1 MKYSLIALA
10 LAAALPLSAQANDLS
25 YSFIEGGYAR
35 SSVSSADA
43 SGFFVDG
50 SFKFNDDFYG
60 ALSYRKVS
68 DNGVS
73 LDEKLATLGYRHPMT
88 ATSDF
93 IAELSYLN
101 IGADAGSFG
110 SSDSNG
116 YRVGAGFRGMLAPR
130 FEGNI
135 KGYYSKIKDFGGGKF
150 GANVGGVFYIN
161 QTWGITGSYDHAKL
175 LGENINT
182 WSVGVRA
189 SF

>member
-1 MKYSLIALA
+1 MKYSLMALA

-25 YSFIEGGYAR
+25 YSYIDGGYAR
-35 SSVSSADA
+35 SSVAGESAD
-43 SGFFVDG
+43 GFFLDG
-50 SFKFNDDFYG
+50 SFKFSDDFYG
-60 ALSYRKVS
+60 ALAYRKIS
-68 DNGVS
+68 ENGAS

-88 ATSDF
+88 DTSDF

-110 SSDSNG
+110 SDSANG

-135 KGYYSKIKDFGGGKF
+135 KAYYSKVKDLGGGKF
-150 GANVGGVFYIN
+150 GASIGGVFHIN
-161 QTWGITGSYDHAKL
+161 QTWGIVGSYDHAKL
-175 LGENINT
+175 VGENINT